1 MPHGFLCISRNK
13 GESII
18 IFDEDS
24 KIEIK
29 VNDIWKFTGRERVS
43 LAIKAPK
50 KYKII
55 REPM

>member
-1 MPHGFLCISRNK
+1 MPNGFLCISRDK

-18 IFDEDS
+18 IFDKDS

-29 VNDIWKFTGRERVS
+29 VNKIWIFADRERVS
-43 LAIKAPK
+43 LAIKAPE